1 MTAIAN
7 QSVLRGRIFDIERY
21 ATHDGPGTRTTL
33 FLKGC
38 PLRCLWCHNPE
49 AESPRPELM
58 YDAQRCIGCLAC
70 FAACEQG
77 ALWVADRAGRRIP
90 PEERS
95 FFQEYP
101 EQIGSRCFQPERC
114 QRCGQCAE
122 ACFAGALELVG
133 RELSVE
139 AAYTELERD
148 RPFYEQSGGGVTV
161 SGGEPLAQHLF
172 VRELLAMCKAGGLH
186 TALDTTVC
194 SRWDI
199 LESVLQYTDLV
210 LLDLKVMNPA
220 RHRQYTGMDN
230 ALILDNAQAMAAF
243 MATRAA
249 HAYRD
254 WPWEHTGIWVRVPV
268 IPSLNDDEE
277 NLRATAAFVREQ
289 MEGVVRRVE
298 LLGYHQLGIAKL
310 HRLRRE
316 TQLPGIEPPS
326 RARLAELAGLF
337 REELQGTEIRVE
349 ATALRTS

>member
-1 MTAIAN
+1 MTTIAT
-7 QSVLRGRIFDIERY
+7 QPALRGRVFDIERY

-49 AESPRPELM
+49 AESPKPELM

-90 PEERS
+90 PEEMG
-95 FFQEYP
+95 FFREYP

-114 QRCGQCAE
+114 QRCGQCAD

-133 RELSVE
+133 REFTVE
-139 AAYTELERD
+139 EAYAELERD
-148 RPFYEQSGGGVTV
+148 RPFYEQSGGGITV

-172 VRELLAMCKAGGLH
+172 LQELLAVCKAGGLH
-186 TALDTTVC
+186 TALDTTAC
-194 SRWDI
+194 TRWNI
-199 LESVLQYTDLV
+199 LEAVLQYTDLV
-210 LLDLKVMNPA
+210 LLDLKVMDPA
-220 RHRQYTGMDN
+220 RHREYTGMDN
-230 ALILDNAQAMAAF
+230 ALILENAQAMAASAF
-243 MATRAA
+243 
-249 HAYRD
+249 RD

-289 MEGVVRRVE
+289 MGRAVRRVE
-298 LLGYHQLGIAKL
+298 LLGYHQLGTAKL
-310 HRLRRE
+310 WRLRRE
-316 TQLPGIEPPS
+316 SQLPGIKPPS
-326 RARLAELAGLF
+326 KARLAELAGLF
-337 REELQGTEIRVE
+337 REELQGTGIRVE
-349 ATALRTS
+349 AR